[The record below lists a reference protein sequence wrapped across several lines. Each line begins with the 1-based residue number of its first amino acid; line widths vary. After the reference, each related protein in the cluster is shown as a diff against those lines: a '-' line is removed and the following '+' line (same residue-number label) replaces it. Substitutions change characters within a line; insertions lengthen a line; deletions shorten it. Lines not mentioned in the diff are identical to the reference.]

1 MLWSLFKVNQSS
13 HIKTGSQLDRRHPWN
28 AQKFWRVGRERKK
41 VNGMIGKL
49 ITVDLKANLT
59 SKMHLRMLCNW
70 GRHKSIMHC
79 WKFGCATWY
88 GWHYSNL
95 GAQLNW
101 RRTIICEKLIEK
113 KMQGLRLVP
122 QIEVMNRIQSG
133 FNKEVLYI
141 GSQKYCG
148 WKYGLHK
155 CDCTSNTT
163 PCRLHIKVH
172 AMSVLNFVPL
182 AREKAPITSQWML
195 SNRIMPEIW
204 HDLVN

>member
-1 MLWSLFKVNQSS
+1 MIHLDRYAVGVDSSNFHYFVRNYMHHVYFCNFLKKIICRRLLMLWSFFKVNQSS
-13 HIKTGSQLDRRHPWN
+13 HSKTGSQLDRRHPWN

-59 SKMHLRMLCNW
+59 SKMNLRMLCNW

-113 KMQGLRLVP
+113 NARASP
-122 QIEVMNRIQSG
+122 STANWSYQS
-133 FNKEVLYI
+133 N
-141 GSQKYCG
+141 
-148 WKYGLHK
+148 
-155 CDCTSNTT
+155 
-163 PCRLHIKVH
+163 
-172 AMSVLNFVPL
+172 
-182 AREKAPITSQWML
+182 
-195 SNRIMPEIW
+195 
-204 HDLVN
+204 